1 MRRARKLTELL
12 LILQRESELISDF
25 ITEGGSEY
33 IVLIFWA
40 EDVSMWRCM
49 HRASSYNMYINQ
61 QDAQNSCD

>member
-40 EDVSMWRCM
+40 EDVSM
-49 HRASSYNMYINQ
+49 
-61 QDAQNSCD
+61 